1 MAGDAEL
8 EAAGFRKHHVDAR
21 TLNIVHPQ
29 DTRQLGPFCRLDVA
43 TPLEVPLQPG
53 VYAWV
58 TDGEVRY
65 VGHASVLRQIVNGT
79 RMGRAYNDYTY
90 VPPSKLQQ
98 TSSPRVYVNGLLNAA
113 FVRGGRVTWQGPG
126 IVVRCPF
133 WAWRA
138 ESECGQDAGGVPGA
152 PTAGQ
157 PSPSSQSRTTLH
169 NSAFVVLPAER

>member
-113 FVRGGRVTWQGPG
+113 FVRGGRVTW
-126 IVVRCPF
+126 
-133 WAWRA
+133 WWRA
-138 ESECGQDAGGVPGA
+138 EPTVFDAKRLEARLIDTWNPPWNRA
-152 PTAGQ
+152 RP
-157 PSPSSQSRTTLH
+157 
-169 NSAFVVLPAER
+169 VVW

>member
-8 EAAGFRKHHVDAR
+8 EAAGFRQHHVDAR
-21 TLNIVHPQ
+21 TLNIVYPQ

-58 TDGEVRY
+58 IDGEVRY
-65 VGHASVLRQIVNGT
+65 VGQASVLRQIVSGT

-90 VPPSKLQQ
+90 VSPSKLKQ

-113 FVRGGRVTWQGPG
+113 FVRGGRVTWWWRPEPTVPDAKRLEARL
-126 IVVRCPF
+126 IDTWNPPWNRARPVVR
-133 WAWRA
+133 
-138 ESECGQDAGGVPGA
+138 
-152 PTAGQ
+152 
-157 PSPSSQSRTTLH
+157 
-169 NSAFVVLPAER
+169 